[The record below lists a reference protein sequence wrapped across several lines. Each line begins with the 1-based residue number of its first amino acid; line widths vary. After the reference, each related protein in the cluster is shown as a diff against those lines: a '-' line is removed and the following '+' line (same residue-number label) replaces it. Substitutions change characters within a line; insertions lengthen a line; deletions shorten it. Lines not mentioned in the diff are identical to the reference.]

1 MSIRRLLKSVA
12 RDLLPYAGLDF
23 YTPSGLHLYV
33 PDRGAWSSAGEVFFS
48 RGYDPFYQHLA
59 GVRDWVDLGCN
70 QGFFSFGLLD
80 HLARAEGHF
89 PETRAYLG
97 DANQHCVKR
106 VIESIKSNGLQKRW
120 KCEQVVIG
128 PPDSTVKF
136 EQHKDS
142 IHSNIFA
149 TGRSQKNLYLSTT
162 NISRMFAG
170 EQGFFDLIKI
180 DIEGAEKFLFQHHL
194 DFLKRFRY
202 GICEWH
208 TPTFTGT
215 DLERFVR
222 QLKWNV
228 IDFQSS
234 PIKFDPRKGHSWESY
249 QGVAFWENP
258 APAK

>member
-48 RGYDPFYQHLA
+48 RGYDPFYKHLD

-80 HLARAEGHF
+80 HLARTEGHF
-89 PETRAYLG
+89 PETRAFLG

-106 VIESIKSNGLQKRW
+106 VIESIKSNDLQDRW

-149 TGRSQKNLYLSTT
+149 VGRSQKNLHLSTT
-162 NISRMFAG
+162 NISRRFAG

-208 TPTFTGT
+208 TPAFTGT
-215 DLERFVR
+215 DLERFIR
-222 QLKWNV
+222 QLKWKV
-228 IDFQSS
+228 IEFQSS
-234 PIKFDPRKGHSWESY
+234 PIQFDPRKGHSWESY